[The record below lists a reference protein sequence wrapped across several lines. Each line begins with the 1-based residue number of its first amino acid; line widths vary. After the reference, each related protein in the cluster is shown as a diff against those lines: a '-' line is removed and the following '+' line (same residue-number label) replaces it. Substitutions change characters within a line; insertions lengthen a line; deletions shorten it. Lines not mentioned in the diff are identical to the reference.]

1 MTKWAQENIQLLI
14 KQRCS
19 KLLTVALQI
28 LDGLSSFNGELIGT
42 SNWPSAPPKH
52 IPIFLLKLYF
62 SNEYINTTKLTQY
75 LEMSTEEILLLGT
88 RIILN
93 LQTDEEAKALLD
105 SFNLTDIDPEDPIES
120 GFITEMLDQFNSI
133 LTITTINLWSHHE
146 KKTKANTA
154 VSNLKN
160 KMELLKTVTATT
172 STALAINK
180 AIENANTT
188 QTSDRQSHLRLANLE
203 KAERRQ
209 EHKSNEIFNKL
220 NDKKQKKTNRKPYHR
235 VYGLSIQQDS
245 GEIKNAEETEN
256 SRSDQRDHRGS
267 HRTKETKTLRFST
280 SQTKSRKMSTP
291 TQRVPRLSSKNNPM
305 AKYRN
310 RKLFSTPPNVTSKHD
325 ATTGT
330 WKSQPPT
337 LSASTAT
344 GQHRSL
350 QSIFKPTK
358 LPNQYGILPP
368 HLTSSTTFPPECNKS
383 LHVASFFPQPNIQS
397 PFFWKHTLPKEK
409 LV

>member
-75 LEMSTEEILLLGT
+75 LEMSTEEILLLST
-88 RIILN
+88 RIISN

-188 QTSDRQSHLRLANLE
+188 QTSDRQSRL
-203 KAERRQ
+203 
-209 EHKSNEIFNKL
+209 
-220 NDKKQKKTNRKPYHR
+220 
-235 VYGLSIQQDS
+235 
-245 GEIKNAEETEN
+245 
-256 SRSDQRDHRGS
+256 
-267 HRTKETKTLRFST
+267 
-280 SQTKSRKMSTP
+280 
-291 TQRVPRLSSKNNPM
+291 
-305 AKYRN
+305 
-310 RKLFSTPPNVTSKHD
+310 
-325 ATTGT
+325 
-330 WKSQPPT
+330 
-337 LSASTAT
+337 
-344 GQHRSL
+344 
-350 QSIFKPTK
+350 
-358 LPNQYGILPP
+358 
-368 HLTSSTTFPPECNKS
+368 
-383 LHVASFFPQPNIQS
+383 
-397 PFFWKHTLPKEK
+397 
-409 LV
+409 